1 MINCVY
7 FVVVGRYRDNICYEN
22 HYFSRLKVRKSDTNT
37 TNMDI
42 STKIYGFDLSNT
54 IVLSDDNSTVAFG
67 KNTSFQKV
75 VGSLDDANNFNIS
88 LKSVI
93 ETSTR
98 DSCEGP
104 SKVLQANYDS
114 WMDEHHHHSGAARF
128 QQTVHDLKVQ
138 FVFYMC

>member
-1 MINCVY
+1 
-7 FVVVGRYRDNICYEN
+7 
-22 HYFSRLKVRKSDTNT
+22 
-37 TNMDI
+37 MDI

-54 IVLSDDNSTVAFG
+54 FVLSDDNSTVAFG

-93 ETSTR
+93 ETSIR

-104 SKVLQANYDS
+104 SKVLQANYDT
-114 WMDEHHHHSGAARF
+114 WMDEHHYHSAAARF
-128 QQTVHDLKVQ
+128 QQTLHDLKVQ
-138 FVFYMC
+138 FVFYMCRLFYFEIGF